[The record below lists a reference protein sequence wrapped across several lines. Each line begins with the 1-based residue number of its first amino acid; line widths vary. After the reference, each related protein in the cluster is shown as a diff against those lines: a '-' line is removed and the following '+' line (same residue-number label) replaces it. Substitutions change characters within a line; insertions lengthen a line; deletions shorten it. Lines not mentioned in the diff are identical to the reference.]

1 MTAGFVTKK
10 IGNRRRALGSILKA
24 ARSKAGL
31 TIEQA
36 EQQTCIAAKH
46 LRALEEGK
54 YDQMPAEAYNIGY
67 VRGYAEFLHLN
78 PEKIIQLYRFE
89 RSDQRLGPIA
99 SAVHQLR
106 PARLGDWSFLVT
118 PKLLGVIGILAVFGG
133 ISGYIIYQVRKF
145 AEPPQLEITN
155 VPTEFTSNRDTVMLE
170 GWTTQ
175 GAIVSMNAE
184 PIYVG
189 ADGKFSQDVQLSP
202 GLNQIIVQAKNRVD
216 KESRL
221 TVQVLYKQDVAKA
234 TNPNQVN

>member
-10 IGNRRRALGSILKA
+10 IGNRKRSLGSILKA
-24 ARSKAGL
+24 ARTKSGYS
-31 TIEQA
+31 IEQA
-36 EQQTCIAAKH
+36 EAQTKIAAKH
-46 LRALEEGK
+46 LLALEDGR
-54 YDQMPAEAYNIGY
+54 YAQMPAEAYNIGY
-67 VRGYAEFLHLN
+67 VRCYAEFLKLN

-99 SAVHQLR
+99 NAVHQLR

-118 PKLLGVIGILAVFGG
+118 PKLIGVIGMLAVFGG
-133 ISGYIIYQVRKF
+133 ISGYIVYQVRKF
-145 AEPPQLEITN
+145 AEPPMLEITN
-155 VPTEFTSNRDTVMLE
+155 VPTEFTSSRDTVMLE
-170 GWTTQ
+170 GRTTQ

-189 ADGKFSQDVQLSP
+189 VDGKFSQDVQLSP
-202 GLNQIIVQAKNRVD
+202 GLNQITVQAKNRVD

-234 TNPNQVN
+234 GDPNPAN